1 MKNKY
6 ILLLASAAVI
16 GMTGCQK
23 GKMEQSEEGRDTHR
37 LVISAYADTETK
49 TSVTAVS
56 GGYQVS
62 WNVGDQILLHEC
74 APEAGEDDY
83 DAIRTYESQELAAD
97 DLSENMASFA
107 FEDIEDRTASEFSYI
122 ATYGPWSNAEYSDW
136 STYDYIYEE
145 WASTFDYTGER
156 LDPHMVIQM
165 SFPREQTPLADSFD
179 PYADLMVSD
188 MKVLREQMTGEASFR
203 FARLGTIVK
212 MTLTGLGDY
221 KDYNVDDMVLTIGE
235 SFKANGTIKYDPI
248 LNKYVLFNEE
258 EEVRSGG
265 GMPSEIRIYGD
276 NIQIGDD
283 GKADVW
289 LRLPSGVLSDWFRV
303 EVNLSKDEEEDI
315 ALARFVDMTDR
326 SRLLIF
332 KEGGLTTFSV
342 GGFGVADVEPVG
354 DISWTITDAMDG
366 FTATWDDVEHAAGYE
381 CYIESSDN
389 TRTDISV
396 TDNGD
401 GTHSAIVENGL
412 PADTYYIYVRPV
424 PEDGH
429 ELVTS
434 EFSSTE
440 IPLGVP
446 VAYWFSHTTFSD
458 DKKSID
464 GTYEYIIPEFSPGMV
479 RFKNLQKVYDSSW
492 TALEAT
498 GDWFMYSTEPLKM
511 HSIELWTK
519 DDSRSCFKVYAS
531 STPGAESL
539 ELSGSVIDTS
549 VIDAGS
555 GSYRYN
561 HTHYLYR
568 FTFPEN
574 GDYKY
579 YTIKGTQP
587 DTDPAVIMTSQYI
600 YVYRYKMSSEE

>member
-1 MKNKY
+1 MVRKLY
-6 ILLLASAAVI
+6 FALAALSVMSI
-16 GMTGCQK
+16 TGCQNEK
-23 GKMEQSEEGRDTHR
+23 IEQPEEGKRTHR
-37 LVISAYADTETK
+37 LIVNAYPDSDTK
-49 TSVTAVS
+49 TSVTAVA

-62 WNVGDQILLHEC
+62 WDVEDQITLHEC

-83 DAIRTYESQELAAD
+83 DAIRTYD
-97 DLSENMASFA
+97 SEKLTSDGILDNKAGFV
-107 FEDIEDRTASEFSYI
+107 FEEIEDRTASQFSYI
-122 ATYGPWSNAEYSDW
+122 ATYGWSYAEYVDW
-136 STYDYIYEE
+136 SEEDYLYET
-145 WASTFDYTGER
+145 WAETFDYSGER
-156 LDPHMVIQM
+156 LDPHMVIKM
-165 SFPREQTPLADSFD
+165 EFPTIQAPLAESFD

-188 MKVLREQMTGEASFR
+188 MKVMREQMTGEASFR

-212 MTLTGLGDY
+212 MTLTGLNAYAG
-221 KDYNVDDMVLTIGE
+221 KPLGEIEFSFGE
-235 SFKANGTIKYDPI
+235 SFQLPGMIMYDPV
-248 LNKYVLFNEE
+248 LNKYVP
-258 EEVRSGG
+258 GG
-265 GMPSEIRIYGD
+265 GEGMWILPSIRFDGS
-276 NIQIGDD
+276 NITIKED
-283 GKADVW
+283 GTADVW
-289 LRLPSGVLSDWFRV
+289 FRILSGEVTDWFRV
-303 EVNLSKDEEEDI
+303 DICIEEDN
-315 ALARFVDMTDR
+315 LAQFVDLAQHRRT
-326 SRLLIF
+326 LTF
-332 KEGGLTTFSV
+332 EEGGMTTFSV

-354 DISWTITDAMDG
+354 DISWTVTDAMDG
-366 FTATWDDVEHAAGYE
+366 FTAKWEDVEYAAGYE

-429 ELVTS
+429 ELVTMEYS
-434 EFSSTE
+434 YDE
-440 IPLGVP
+440 IPVGVP
-446 VAYWFSHTTFSD
+446 VPYWFSHTTFSD
-458 DKKSID
+458 DSESIED
-464 GTYEYIIPEFSPGMV
+464 TDESIIPVYSPGKV
-479 RFKNLQKVYDSSW
+479 RFKNLTKVYDASW

-539 ELSGSVIDTS
+539 ELSGTIIYTS
-549 VIDAGS
+549 EIDAGS

-561 HTHYLYR
+561 HTHYMYR

-579 YTIKGTQP
+579 YTIKGTRP
-587 DTDPAVIMTSQYI
+587 DTDPAVVMTSQYT
-600 YVYRYKMSSEE
+600 YVYRYIMSSEE

>member
-1 MKNKY
+1 MVRKGY
-6 ILLLASAAVI
+6 FVLAAMAVMSI
-16 GMTGCQK
+16 TGCQNEK
-23 GKMEQSEEGRDTHR
+23 IEQPGEGRTTHK
-37 LVISAYADTETK
+37 LIVNAYTDSDTK

-62 WNVGDQILLHEC
+62 WDVGDQITLHEC

-83 DAIRTYESQELAAD
+83 DAICTYESEKLTSNDILDNKAG
-97 DLSENMASFA
+97 FV
-107 FEDIEDRTASEFSYI
+107 FEEIEDRTASQFSYI
-122 ATYGPWSNAEYSDW
+122 ATYGWSYAEYVDW
-136 STYDYIYEE
+136 SEEDDLYET
-145 WASTFDYTGER
+145 WAETFDYSGER
-156 LDPHMVIQM
+156 LDPHMIIQM
-165 SFPREQTPLADSFD
+165 QFNGEQKPLTDSFD
-179 PYADLMVSD
+179 PYADLMVSN
-188 MKVLREQMTGEASFR
+188 MIVSSEQLSGEASFR

-212 MTLTGLGDY
+212 MTLTGLNAYTG
-221 KDYNVDDMVLTIGE
+221 KPLGVIEFSFGE
-235 SFKANGTIKYDPI
+235 SFQLPGMIMYDPV
-248 LNKYVLFNEE
+248 LNKYVP
-258 EEVRSGG
+258 GG
-265 GMPSEIRIYGD
+265 GEGMWVLPSIRFDGS
-276 NIQIGDD
+276 NITIKED
-283 GKADVW
+283 GTADVW
-289 LRLPSGVLSDWFRV
+289 FRILSGEITDWFRV
-303 EVNLSKDEEEDI
+303 DICIEEDN
-315 ALARFVDMTDR
+315 LAQFVDLTQHR
-326 SRLLIF
+326 RTLTF
-332 KEGGLTTFSV
+332 EEGGMTTFSV
-342 GGFGVADVEPVG
+342 GGFAVADVEPVG
-354 DISWTITDAMDG
+354 DISWTITSAMDG
-366 FTATWDDVEHAAGYE
+366 FTATWEDVEHAAGYE

-429 ELVTS
+429 ELVTMEYS
-434 EFSSTE
+434 YDE
-440 IPLGVP
+440 IPVGVP
-446 VAYWFSHTTFSD
+446 VPYWFSHTTFSD
-458 DKKSID
+458 DSEKIEDTDES
-464 GTYEYIIPEFSPGMV
+464 IIPVYSPGKV
-479 RFKNLQKVYDSSW
+479 RFQNLKKVYDASW

-498 GDWFMYSTEPLKM
+498 DDWFMYSTEPLKM

-539 ELSGSVIDTS
+539 ELSGTVIDTS

-568 FTFPEN
+568 FTFPES

-579 YTIKGTQP
+579 YTIKGTRP
-587 DTDPAVIMTSQYI
+587 DTDPAVVMTSQYI

>member
-1 MKNKY
+1 MVRKLY
-6 ILLLASAAVI
+6 FALAAFSVMSMA
-16 GMTGCQK
+16 GCQNEK
-23 GKMEQSEEGRDTHR
+23 IEQPEEGKRTHR
-37 LVISAYADTETK
+37 LVVNAYPDSDTK
-49 TSVTAVS
+49 TSVTAVA

-62 WNVGDQILLHEC
+62 WDVEDQIILHEC

-83 DAIRTYESQELAAD
+83 DAIRTYDSEKLTSD
-97 DLSENMASFA
+97 DILDNKAGFV
-107 FEDIEDRTASEFSYI
+107 FEEIEDRTASQYSYV
-122 ATYGPWSNAEYSDW
+122 ATYSGGYAKYSDW
-136 STYDYIYEE
+136 GSYDYLYEE
-145 WASTFDYTGER
+145 WASAFDYTGER
-156 LDPHMVIQM
+156 LDPHMVIEMQ
-165 SFPREQTPLADSFD
+165 FNGEQTPGPDTFD
-179 PYADLMVSD
+179 PNADLMVSN
-188 MKVLREQMTGEASFR
+188 MIVSSEQLSGEASFR

-212 MTLTGLGDY
+212 MTLTGLNAYAG
-221 KDYNVDDMVLTIGE
+221 KPLGEIEFSFGE
-235 SFKANGTIKYDPI
+235 SFQLAGMIQYDPI
-248 LNKYVLFNEE
+248 LNKYVPGQGEMMYI
-258 EEVRSGG
+258 V
-265 GMPSEIRIYGD
+265 PSIKFDGS
-276 NIQIGDD
+276 NITIKED
-283 GKADVW
+283 GTADVW
-289 LRLPSGVLSDWFRV
+289 FRILSGEVTDWFRV
-303 EVNLSKDEEEDI
+303 DICIEEDN
-315 ALARFVDMTDR
+315 LAQFVDLTKHR
-326 SRLLIF
+326 RTLIF
-332 KEGGLTTFSV
+332 EEGGMTTFSV
-342 GGFGVADVEPVG
+342 GGFAVADVEPVG

-366 FTATWDDVEHAAGYE
+366 FTAKWEDVEHAAGYE

-401 GTHSAIVENGL
+401 GTHSATVENGL
-412 PADTYYIYVRPV
+412 AADTYYIYVRPT

-429 ELVTS
+429 ELVTMEYS
-434 EFSSTE
+434 YDE
-440 IPLGVP
+440 IPVGVP
-446 VAYWFSHTTFSD
+446 VPYGFSHTTFSD
-458 DKKSID
+458 DSENIED
-464 GTYEYIIPEFSPGMV
+464 TDESIIPVYSPGKV
-479 RFKNLQKVYDSSW
+479 RFQNLKKVYDSSW

-498 GDWFMYSTEPLKM
+498 GDWFMYSTEPLTM

-539 ELSGSVIDTS
+539 ELSGTIIDTS

-587 DTDPAVIMTSQYI
+587 DTDPAVVMTSQYT

>member
-1 MKNKY
+1 MIKKLGLML
-6 ILLLASAAVI
+6 IAVSVMSI
-16 GMTGCQK
+16 TGCQNEK
-23 GKMEQSEEGRDTHR
+23 IEQPEEGKRTHK
-37 LVISAYADTETK
+37 LIVNAYPDSDTK

-62 WNVGDQILLHEC
+62 WDVGDQITLHEC
-74 APEAGEDDY
+74 APEAGKDDY
-83 DAIRTYESQELAAD
+83 DAICTYESEKLTSNDILDNKAGFVF
-97 DLSENMASFA
+97 S
-107 FEDIEDRTASEFSYI
+107 DIENRTALQFSYI
-122 ATYGPWSNAEYSDW
+122 ATYGWSYAEYVDW
-136 STYDYIYEE
+136 SEEDDLYET
-145 WASTFDYTGER
+145 WAETFDYSGER
-156 LDPHMVIQM
+156 LDPHMVIKM
-165 SFPREQTPLADSFD
+165 EFPTEQAPLAESFD

-188 MKVLREQMTGEASFR
+188 MKVMREQMTGEASFR
-203 FARLGTIVK
+203 FARLGAIVK
-212 MTLTGLGDY
+212 MTLAGLDDY
-221 KDYNVDDMVLTIGE
+221 AGCTADEMLLTVGE
-235 SFKANGTIKYDPI
+235 SFNIPKRIIYDPV
-248 LNKYVLFNEE
+248 LNKYVPAMDKEAKSDE
-258 EEVRSGG
+258 GP
-265 GMPSEIRIYGD
+265 GMPSELRIMGEEIVI
-276 NIQIGDD
+276 NED
-283 GKADVW
+283 GTADVW
-289 LRLPSGVLSDWFRV
+289 LRLPSGELTDWFRLDLVLSD
-303 EVNLSKDEEEDI
+303 DTDDYY
-315 ALARFVDMTDR
+315 LARFIDLTQHR
-326 SRLLIF
+326 RTLTF
-332 KEGGLTTFSV
+332 EEGGMTSFSV

-354 DISWTITDAMDG
+354 DIIWTVTEPMDG

-381 CYIESSDN
+381 CYIESSDFVK
-389 TRTDISV
+389 TEITV
-396 TDNGD
+396 KDNGD

-440 IPLGVP
+440 IPLGVA

-458 DKKSID
+458 D
-464 GTYEYIIPEFSPGMV
+464 YENIEDTDEYLIPVYSPGKV
-479 RFKNLQKVYDSSW
+479 RFKNLKKSYDASW

-539 ELSGSVIDTS
+539 ELSGTIIDTS
-549 VIDAGS
+549 EIDAGS

-561 HTHYLYR
+561 HTHYMYR
-568 FTFPEN
+568 FNFPEN

-579 YTIKGTQP
+579 YTIKGTRP
-587 DTDPAVIMTSQYI
+587 DTDPAVVMTSQFT

>member
-1 MKNKY
+1 MVRKLY
-6 ILLLASAAVI
+6 FALAAFSVMSMA
-16 GMTGCQK
+16 GCQNEK
-23 GKMEQSEEGRDTHR
+23 IEQPEEGKRTHR
-37 LVISAYADTETK
+37 LIVEAYPDSDTK
-49 TSVTAVS
+49 TSVTAVA

-62 WNVGDQILLHEC
+62 WDVEDQITLHEC

-83 DAIRTYESQELAAD
+83 DAIRTYDSEKLTSD
-97 DLSENMASFA
+97 DILDNKAGFV
-107 FEDIEDRTASEFSYI
+107 FEEIEDRTASQYSYV
-122 ATYGPWSNAEYSDW
+122 ATYSGGYAKYSDW
-136 STYDYIYEE
+136 GSYDYLYEE
-145 WASTFDYTGER
+145 WASAFDYTGER
-156 LDPHMVIQM
+156 LDPHMVIEMQ
-165 SFPREQTPLADSFD
+165 FNGEQTPGPDTFD
-179 PYADLMVSD
+179 PNADLMVSN
-188 MKVLREQMTGEASFR
+188 MIVSSEQLSGEASFR

-212 MTLTGLGDY
+212 MTLTGLNAYAG
-221 KDYNVDDMVLTIGE
+221 KPLGEIEFSFGE
-235 SFKANGTIKYDPI
+235 SFQLPGMIMYDPV
-248 LNKYVLFNEE
+248 LNKYVP
-258 EEVRSGG
+258 GG
-265 GMPSEIRIYGD
+265 GEGMWVLPSIRFDGS
-276 NIQIGDD
+276 NITIKED
-283 GKADVW
+283 GTADVW
-289 LRLPSGVLSDWFRV
+289 FRILSGEVTDWFRV
-303 EVNLSKDEEEDI
+303 DICIEEDN
-315 ALARFVDMTDR
+315 LAQFVDLTKHR
-326 SRLLIF
+326 RTLIF
-332 KEGGLTTFSV
+332 EEGGMTTFSV

-366 FTATWDDVEHAAGYE
+366 FTAKWEDVEHAAGYE

-401 GTHSAIVENGL
+401 GTHSATVENGL
-412 PADTYYIYVRPV
+412 AADTYYIYVRPV

-429 ELVTS
+429 ELVTMEYS
-434 EFSSTE
+434 YAE
-440 IPLGVP
+440 IPVGVP
-446 VAYWFSHTTFSD
+446 VPYWFSHTAFSD
-458 DKKSID
+458 DSESIED
-464 GTYEYIIPEFSPGMV
+464 TGESIIPVYSPGKV
-479 RFKNLQKVYDSSW
+479 RFQNLKKVYDSSW

-498 GDWFMYSTEPLKM
+498 GDWFMYSTEPLTM

-561 HTHYLYR
+561 HTHYMYR

-587 DTDPAVIMTSQYI
+587 DTDPAVVMTSQYT